1 MTKSFVAPR
10 LTWLQLGYY
19 NTWTEEVPD
28 VSETD
33 EETTSTEIATTEDSV
48 SKMSPGTGPNIE
60 FGVSTGG
67 LDFMSSS
74 GYPQIEFGYDDASDK
89 DEESDDEDEN
99 STSPDDQD
107 ANGGE
112 GRNNLV
118 SCNLFLR
125 QRCFFP

>member
-1 MTKSFVAPR
+1 
-10 LTWLQLGYY
+10 
-19 NTWTEEVPD
+19 

-33 EETTSTEIATTEDSV
+33 EETTSTEVATTDNSV
-48 SKMSPGTGPNIE
+48 SEMSPGTGPNVE

-89 DEESDDEDEN
+89 DEVSDEEDEN
-99 STSPDDQD
+99 STNPDDQD

-118 SCNLFLR
+118 SYSPFLTR
-125 QRCFFP
+125 RCFFL

>member
-1 MTKSFVAPR
+1 LWYPR

-33 EETTSTEIATTEDSV
+33 EETTSTEVATTEDSV
-48 SKMSPGTGPNIE
+48 SEMSPGTGPNIE

-99 STSPDDQD
+99 STSPDDQG
-107 ANGGE
+107 ANGGD

-118 SCNLFLR
+118 SCNTS
-125 QRCFFP
+125 